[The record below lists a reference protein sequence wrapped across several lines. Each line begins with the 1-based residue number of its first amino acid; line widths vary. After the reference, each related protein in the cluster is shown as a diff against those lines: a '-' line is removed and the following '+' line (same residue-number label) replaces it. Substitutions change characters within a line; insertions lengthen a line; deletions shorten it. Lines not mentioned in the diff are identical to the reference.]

1 MKISLNWIQ
10 NFINLDGIS
19 TDQIVAKLTMSGL
32 EVEEIIDQRRMYE
45 NFIVGEVIEKT
56 KHPNADKLSLCKVN
70 TGSLNLD
77 VVCGAPNV
85 EQGQKIVLATE
96 GAVVPQSGFKIKKT
110 KIRGVESNGMICS
123 EAELNLSNDHSGIIV
138 LPENAVV
145 GMSISNALNLDDVI
159 LEIAIT
165 PNRPDALSQIGVAR
179 DIAAIFGLEVHTLN
193 HENEIPSGI
202 SINDLASIEVLD
214 IENCP
219 RYSAKVIQNVEVKES
234 PEWLK
239 TKVEAVGL
247 RSINNIVDVTNFI
260 LFELGQPLHAF
271 DLDNLSGK
279 KIIVKK
285 ARENNKFTTLDSKE
299 RTLLSDTL
307 LICDD
312 EKGVAIAGVMGGEN
326 SEVTQSTKNILL
338 ESAYFNPVS
347 IRKTAKSLGLSTDAS
362 YRFERGTDPNITVFA
377 VNRAAQLIQQVAG
390 GTIAEGVIDV
400 YPNSIQ
406 EKKIVLR
413 YSRVDKILGYKIEV
427 DSIDKILKALGFG
440 LEKKT
445 DVSIDV
451 TIPTFRPDIEREIDL
466 IEEIARI
473 DGYDNIPTVPRVS
486 IAIKKQEDET
496 AYADNLRDISTSLG
510 FYEIISN
517 SLQSEKIAS
526 VIGNPIKMLNPQSA
540 DMAYLRSS
548 LIPGALLV
556 LAKNINSGAKN
567 IRLFEIGKVFIK
579 KNNDIKSF
587 DDFTEEEKLI
597 LLVSGKAEAKE
608 WFSNERLYDFYDIK
622 GAVDSIS
629 IKKSL
634 DSFLNDSYNHDGNN
648 IFDYIFTKNF
658 NSIEVGVGGKLSKEF
673 LSIFDIN
680 QEVFCFEFSIEQ
692 MKKIQIKEKKYSEL
706 LKYPKVVK
714 DFAFVVDKKIG
725 YGEIKAYIEKNSS
738 SLLKKVSLFDK
749 FESEQLGVDKK
760 SLAFSLEYFNV
771 ERTLTDE
778 EVEKD
783 FFGLI
788 EKIKNEFNATLRG

>member
-10 NFINLDGIS
+10 NFINLDGIP

-96 GAVVPQSGFKIKKT
+96 GAIIPQSGFKIKKT

-179 DIAAIFGLEVHTLN
+179 DIAAIFGLEVQTPTQ
-193 HENEIPSGI
+193 EKEISSGI

-285 ARENNKFTTLDSKE
+285 AGDNNKFTTLDSKE

-307 LICDD
+307 LICDA

-445 DVSIDV
+445 DISIDV

-496 AYADNLRDISTSLG
+496 AYADNLRDISTSIG

-556 LAKNINSGAKN
+556 LAKNINSGEKN
-567 IRLFEIGKVFIK
+567 IRLFEIGKVFNK

-658 NSIEVGVGGKLSKEF
+658 NNIEVGVGGKLSKEF

>member
-10 NFINLDGIS
+10 NFINLDGIP

-32 EVEEIIDQRRMYE
+32 EVEEIIDQRKMYE

-179 DIAAIFGLEVHTLN
+179 DIAAIFGLEVQTPTQ
-193 HENEIPSGI
+193 EKEISSGI

-285 ARENNKFTTLDSKE
+285 AGENNKFTTLDSKE

-307 LICDD
+307 LICDG

-326 SEVTQSTKNILL
+326 SEVTKSTKNILL

-390 GTIAEGVIDV
+390 GTIAEGLIDV

-445 DVSIDV
+445 DISIDV

-496 AYADNLRDISTSLG
+496 AYADNLRDISTSIG

-556 LAKNINSGAKN
+556 LAKNINSGEKN
-567 IRLFEIGKVFIK
+567 IRLFEIGKVFNK

-658 NSIEVGVGGKLSKEF
+658 NNIEVGVGGKLSKEL

>member
-10 NFINLDGIS
+10 NFINLDGIP

-96 GAVVPQSGFKIKKT
+96 GAIIPQSGFKIKKT

-179 DIAAIFGLEVHTLN
+179 DIAAIFGLEVQTPTQ
-193 HENEIPSGI
+193 EKEISSGI

-285 ARENNKFTTLDSKE
+285 AGDNNKFTTLDSKK

-307 LICDD
+307 LICDA

-326 SEVTQSTKNILL
+326 SEVTKSTKNILL

-427 DSIDKILKALGFG
+427 DSIEKILKALGFG

-445 DVSIDV
+445 DISIDV

-496 AYADNLRDISTSLG
+496 AYADNLRDISTSIG

-556 LAKNINSGAKN
+556 LAKNINSGEKN
-567 IRLFEIGKVFIK
+567 IRLFEIGKVFNK

-658 NSIEVGVGGKLSKEF
+658 NNIEVGVGGKLSKEL

>member
-526 VIGNPIKMLNPQSA
+526 VIGSPIKMLNPQSA

-556 LAKNINSGAKN
+556 LAKNINSGEKN
-567 IRLFEIGKVFIK
+567 IRLFEIGKVFNK

>member
-19 TDQIVAKLTMSGL
+19 TDEIVAKLTMSGL

-123 EAELNLSNDHSGIIV
+123 EAELNLSNDHSGSIV

-145 GMSISNALNLDDVI
+145 GMSISKALNLDDVI

-165 PNRPDALSQIGVAR
+165 PNRSDALSQIGVAR
-179 DIAAIFGLEVHTLN
+179 DIAAIFGLEVQTPTQ
-193 HENEIPSGI
+193 ENDIQSGI

-219 RYSAKVIQNVEVKES
+219 RYSAKVIQNLEVKES

-285 ARENNKFTTLDSKE
+285 AGENNKFTTLDSKE

-307 LICDD
+307 LICDA

-347 IRKTAKSLGLSTDAS
+347 IRKTAKSLSLSTDAS
-362 YRFERGTDPNITVFA
+362 YRFERGTDPNITVIA

-390 GTIAEGVIDV
+390 GTIAEGVIDI

-413 YSRVDKILGYKIEV
+413 YSRVDKILGYKIDI

-496 AYADNLRDISTSLG
+496 DYADNLRDISTSLG

-526 VIGNPIKMLNPQSA
+526 VLGNPIKMLNPQSA

-556 LAKNINSGAKN
+556 LAKNINAGEKN
-567 IRLFEIGKVFIK
+567 IRLFEIGKVFNK
-579 KNNDIKSF
+579 KNNEINSF

-597 LLVSGKAEAKE
+597 LLVSGKAESKE

-658 NSIEVGVGGKLSKEF
+658 NNIEVGVGGKLSKEF
-673 LSIFDIN
+673 LSIFD
-680 QEVFCFEFSIEQ
+680 V
-692 MKKIQIKEKKYSEL
+692 
-706 LKYPKVVK
+706 
-714 DFAFVVDKKIG
+714 
-725 YGEIKAYIEKNSS
+725 
-738 SLLKKVSLFDK
+738 
-749 FESEQLGVDKK
+749 
-760 SLAFSLEYFNV
+760 
-771 ERTLTDE
+771 
-778 EVEKD
+778 
-783 FFGLI
+783 
-788 EKIKNEFNATLRG
+788 